1 MTFAATWMDR
11 GIVIQIKVSQKKKDN
26 MLSKKKKKIQM
37 NLSTKQKQTH
47 RNREKNLWL
56 PKRKGGGRIF

>member
-26 MLSKKKKKIQM
+26 MLSKKKKRFK
-37 NLSTKQKQTH
+37 
-47 RNREKNLWL
+47 
-56 PKRKGGGRIF
+56 

>member
-37 NLSTKQKQTH
+37 NLSTKQK
-47 RNREKNLWL
+47 
-56 PKRKGGGRIF
+56 